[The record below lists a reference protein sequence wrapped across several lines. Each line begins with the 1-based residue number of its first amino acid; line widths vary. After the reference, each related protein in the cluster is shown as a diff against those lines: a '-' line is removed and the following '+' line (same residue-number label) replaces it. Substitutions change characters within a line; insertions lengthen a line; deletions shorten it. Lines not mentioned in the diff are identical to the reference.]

1 MKVVSFGQKPVATK
15 APVAHNQVTK
25 PQAPQ
30 EAPTPVKA
38 GKNLNIKI

>member
-15 APVAHNQVTK
+15 APVAHHQVAK
-25 PQAPQ
+25 AQAPQ

-38 GKNLNIKI
+38 GKKLSIKL